1 MRPTLLRYWLFQL
14 PGAFAVAALLV
25 LLVRWWDLAPLL
37 ACLFMALWVLKD
49 LTLYPFVRKA
59 YEPRSGGGA
68 DALVGALATAR
79 DRLEPEGYVLVGH
92 ELWRARLRE
101 GVVEKGGRVRVLAVR
116 GLTLVVEVAEDG
128 KRA

>member
-1 MRPTLLRYWLFQL
+1 VRSTLLRYWLFQL
-14 PGAFAVAALLV
+14 PGALAVAGLLV
-25 LLVRWWDLAPLL
+25 MLVHWWDLAPRL

-49 LTLYPFVRKA
+49 LALYRFVRKA

-68 DALVGALATAR
+68 DALIGALATTR

-101 GVVEKGGRVRVLAVR
+101 GVVEKGARVRVLAVR
-116 GLTLVVEVAEDG
+116 GLTLVVEVAESEE
-128 KRA
+128 RA